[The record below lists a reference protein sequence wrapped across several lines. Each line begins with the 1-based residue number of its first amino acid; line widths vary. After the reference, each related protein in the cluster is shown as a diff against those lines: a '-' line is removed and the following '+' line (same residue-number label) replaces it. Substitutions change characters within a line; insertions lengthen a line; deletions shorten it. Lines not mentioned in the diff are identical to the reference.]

1 MSAASAKTLRLRRPA
16 TDAVEPATSAASAPR
31 RVAPAWV
38 VLVAARSVT
47 SADSGVT
54 LPVTAPR
61 VAAMAVVPVPVAT
74 VVAVEAMAAVLVDT
88 AVLARPPATPA
99 EVSAT

>member
-1 MSAASAKTLRLRRPA
+1 
-16 TDAVEPATSAASAPR
+16 
-31 RVAPAWV
+31 
-38 VLVAARSVT
+38 
-47 SADSGVT
+47 
-54 LPVTAPR
+54 
-61 VAAMAVVPVPVAT
+61 VPVPVAT